1 MCIPLGEALL
11 NEFCSHASTFFSV
24 GKCSHHFSFPLAR
37 ESSCSFQFPPVIIRL
52 TYCVAAGETF
62 NKDATEVVDIV
73 FSTLTLYD
81 DRHPQAAVVKLII
94 RGLEESSF
102 VKVFAGTLVQN
113 IERSQKNSSDAVRL
127 KLLRWSCLLVAQV
140 PSLLSAK
147 SAFCRLATAQG
158 FLLASLY
165 QGPVRLR
172 RATSRIFTHYL
183 SNVRNSFLLM

>member
-81 DRHPQAAVVKLII
+81 DRHSQAAVVK
-94 RGLEESSF
+94 
-102 VKVFAGTLVQN
+102 
-113 IERSQKNSSDAVRL
+113 SQKNSSDAVRL